1 MIKNK
6 KIMQEARKSL
16 EGRWKL
22 VISTYFIFFLIT
34 ISIQSSAYIL
44 GLIVNGT
51 LYLGLSIFLL
61 SFLRKKEAKL
71 MQIFEGFPKFDV
83 ALFTYIRRYMYI
95 FLWTLLFIVPGIV
108 AALKYSQTFFI
119 MADNPKMKAK
129 EILAKSMEMMDGYKW
144 KLFCLY
150 LRFLGWTLLSIL
162 TCGIG
167 FIWLLPYIAVSRAR
181 FYEDIK

>member
-22 VISTYFIFFLIT
+22 AVVTYLVFFLIT
-34 ISIQSSAYIL
+34 ISIQSLTFIL
-44 GLIVNGT
+44 GLLVSGT
-51 LYLGLSIFLL
+51 LYLGISIFLL
-61 SFLRKKEAKL
+61 SFLRKKDANL

-83 ALFTYIRRYMYI
+83 ALFTYMRRFFRI
-95 FLWTLLFIVPGIV
+95 FLWTLLFIIPGIV
-108 AALKYSQTFFI
+108 ASLKYSQTFFI

-162 TCGIG
+162 TCGVG
-167 FIWLLPYIAVSRAR
+167 FICLLPYMAVSRAR